1 MDSSCAKKHRQK
13 NIAKRLWVSLK
24 DTWTGV
30 LFARTGRQSKK
41 DQQDLVWIILLVAI
55 RVADNVRWAAL
66 GNVKT
71 FQNLRF
77 IVLFMRKD
85 AQKRVDDCLV
95 CANRKT
101 VQEGPIRF
109 SVDNPAGSY

>member
-13 NIAKRLWVSLK
+13 NIAKRLWFSLK

-55 RVADNVRWAAL
+55 RVADNVRWAAM
-66 GNVKT
+66 GKVKT
-71 FQNLRF
+71 YQTFKLLR
-77 IVLFMRKD
+77 LLAD
-85 AQKRVDDCLV
+85 
-95 CANRKT
+95 
-101 VQEGPIRF
+101 
-109 SVDNPAGSY
+109 GSGYIYFRI